1 LKLRNFHALHW
12 VREQHRWCVV
22 EERREPVTILGGR
35 AMGDR
40 GLPWRLAAALAV
52 AGAAAG
58 LCGCSSALDSPY
70 PAVHDMPAPRP
81 EPPMSPEELK
91 RATDVLL
98 SDRERLSAEAQ
109 GANATGSGPGAPQPS
124 ATSPARNQRTGGGA
138 RP

>member
-1 LKLRNFHALHW
+1 
-12 VREQHRWCVV
+12 
-22 EERREPVTILGGR
+22 
-35 AMGDR
+35 
-40 GLPWRLAAALAV
+40 LAAALVV
-52 AGAAAG
+52 AALAG
-58 LCGCSSALDSPY
+58 GLGGCSSALETPY

-109 GANATGSGPGAPQPS
+109 GGNTTGSTPAEPQAAQPP
-124 ATSPARNQRTGGGA
+124 AASPPRKQRTGGGA